1 MRTRERE
8 RERAIRQK
16 QTKKNYEKKVG
27 KNTKVGKIYMKD
39 RSQNRIMLRDGREDD
54 KQNKKTSK
62 KGNKNKGKNYETIK
76 NT

>member
-1 MRTRERE
+1 
-8 RERAIRQK
+8 
-16 QTKKNYEKKVG
+16 
-27 KNTKVGKIYMKD
+27 MKD
-39 RSQNRIMLRDGREDD
+39 SSQNRIMLMDRREDD

>member
-1 MRTRERE
+1 
-8 RERAIRQK
+8 
-16 QTKKNYEKKVG
+16 
-27 KNTKVGKIYMKD
+27 MKD
-39 RSQNRIMLRDGREDD
+39 SSQNRIMLRDGREDD

>member
-1 MRTRERE
+1 MRTRE

-16 QTKKNYEKKVG
+16 QTKKNYKKVG
-27 KNTKVGKIYMKD
+27 KKTKEGKIYMKD
-39 RSQNRIMLRDGREDD
+39 CSQNRIMLREGREDD